1 MKIILTKS
9 FQKAFRK
16 LDAAIQKKILVIIQ
30 EVIAAKSLQEVNSVK
45 PMSGYPNYYRIREGN
60 YRVGIF
66 ITLEGILEFQ
76 DVGPRGDFYKTFP

>member
-1 MKIILTKS
+1 MNIILTQS

-16 LDAAIQKKILVIIQ
+16 LDPTIQKRVLVIVR
-30 EVIAAKSLQEVNSVK
+30 EVESAESLQEVNSVK

-66 ITLEGILEFQ
+66 ITLDGSLEFQ
-76 DVGPRGDFYKTFP
+76 DVGPRGDFYKSFP

>member
-1 MKIILTKS
+1 MNIILTKS

-16 LDAAIQKKILVIIQ
+16 LDAIVQRRILEIVR
-30 EVIAAKSLQEVNSVK
+30 EVESAESLQEVNSVK

-66 ITLEGILEFQ
+66 VMRDGTIEFQ
-76 DVGPRGDFYKTFP
+76 DVGPRGDFYKLFP

>member
-1 MKIILTKS
+1 MRIILTKS

-16 LDAAIQKKILVIIQ
+16 LDATIQKRVLVILRQ
-30 EVIAAKSLQEVNSVK
+30 VELAESLQEVNSVK

-60 YRVGIF
+60 YRVGIY
-66 ITLEGILEFQ
+66 ITNEGSIEFQ